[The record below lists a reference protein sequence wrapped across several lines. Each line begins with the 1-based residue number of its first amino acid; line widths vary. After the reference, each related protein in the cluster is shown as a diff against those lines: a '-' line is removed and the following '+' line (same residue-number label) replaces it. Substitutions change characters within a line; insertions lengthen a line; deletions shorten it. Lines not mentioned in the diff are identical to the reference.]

1 MFEAACPE
9 PTETVP
15 KVKNQFLTIAVSFL
29 FIPPRHIEKGNI
41 SLKKKSA
48 FVNYAIIKDSKVIY
62 DELNLAAVGL
72 SEKAFNYAYKG
83 YQHLIKRQK
92 LANADVLVICDFS
105 QSSNKKRLYIL
116 DLANS
121 KILLT
126 SYVAHGRGSGT
137 EYATRFSNRS
147 RSHQSSLGFY
157 ITSSTYS
164 GEHGLSLRLQGLEPG
179 FNNLAMK
186 RNIVLHGAPY
196 ISSYYLSTN
205 KFMGRS
211 YGCPAVPEA
220 ECAEIIDM
228 IKNGTCF
235 FIYHPTKKYLQSS
248 KILNG

>member
-1 MFEAACPE
+1 
-9 PTETVP
+9 
-15 KVKNQFLTIAVSFL
+15 VKNQFLTIALSFL
-29 FIPPRHIEKGNI
+29 FLPPHYIEKGNV
-41 SLKKKSA
+41 SPKLKDTII
-48 FVNYAIIKDSKVIY
+48 NYALISDSKVMY
-62 DELNLAAVGL
+62 DTLQLAAIGL

-83 YQHLIKRQK
+83 YQHLIKKQK
-92 LANADVLVICDFS
+92 LANADILVICDFS

-211 YGCPAVPEA
+211 YGCPAVPET